1 MALIRPALLAALIYF
16 AYAIAFP
23 DYTGTVYHVVVV
35 SVIAGGVVGL
45 WLLKKILDLS
55 EGAAKFFL
63 ELAFL
68 GAVAAFV
75 GYTMPQK
82 SGKSPLTQWAEG
94 ERPTRDAARRGIERL
109 GADPNGPAASKI
121 VALFPKR

>member
-1 MALIRPALLAALIYF
+1 MALIRPAFLAALIYLG
-16 AYAIAFP
+16 YAIAFP
-23 DYTGTVYHVVVV
+23 DYVGTSYHVAVL
-35 SVIAGGVVGL
+35 SIIAGGAVGL
-45 WLLKKILDLS
+45 WFLKKILDLG
-55 EGAAKFFL
+55 EGTAKLVL

-82 SGKSPLTQWAEG
+82 SGKPPLTQWAEG
-94 ERPTRDAARRGIERL
+94 VRPTRDSARRGLERL
-109 GADPNGPAASKI
+109 GADPNGAVASKL

>member
-1 MALIRPALLAALIYF
+1 VALIRPALLAALIYLG
-16 AYAIAFP
+16 YAVAFP
-23 DYTGTVYHVVVV
+23 DYTASAYHVLVL
-35 SVIAGGVVGL
+35 SVIAGGAIGL
-45 WLLKKILDLS
+45 WLLKKILGLA
-55 EGAAKFFL
+55 EGAALIVL

-82 SGKSPLTQWAEG
+82 SGKPPLTQWAEG
-94 ERPTRDAARRGIERL
+94 ARPTQDSARHGFARL
-109 GADPNGPAASKI
+109 GVDPSGAAASKL

>member
-1 MALIRPALLAALIYF
+1 MALIRPALLAALIYLG
-16 AYAIAFP
+16 YAVAFP
-23 DYTGTVYHVVVV
+23 DYTGAAYHVVVLA
-35 SVIAGGVVGL
+35 VIAGGAVGL
-45 WLLKKILDLS
+45 WLLKKILDLG
-55 EGAAKFFL
+55 EGAAKLLL

-82 SGKSPLTQWAEG
+82 SGKPPLTQWAEG
-94 ERPTRDAARRGIERL
+94 ARPTRDSARRGLERL
-109 GADPNGPAASKI
+109 GVDPSGAAASRL

>member
-1 MALIRPALLAALIYF
+1 VALIRPAFLAALIYLGYTI
-16 AYAIAFP
+16 AYP
-23 DYTGTVYHVVVV
+23 DYVGTSYHVAVL
-35 SVIAGGVVGL
+35 SIIAGGVVAL
-45 WLLKKILDLS
+45 WFLKKILDLG
-55 EGAAKFFL
+55 EGTAKLVL

-82 SGKSPLTQWAEG
+82 SGKPPLTQWAEG
-94 ERPTRDAARRGIERL
+94 ARPTRDAARRGLERL
-109 GADPNGPAASKI
+109 GVDPGGAAGSRI

>member
-1 MALIRPALLAALIYF
+1 MALIRPALLAALIYLGYAV
-16 AYAIAFP
+16 AYP
-23 DYTGTVYHVVVV
+23 DYTGTAYHVVVL
-35 SVIAGGVVGL
+35 SAIAGAAVGL
-45 WLLKKILDLS
+45 WLLKKLLDLG
-55 EGAAKFFL
+55 EGAAKFVL

-82 SGKSPLTQWAEG
+82 SGKPPLTQWAEG
-94 ERPTRDAARRGIERL
+94 ARPTRASARRGFARL
-109 GADPNGPAASKI
+109 GIDPGGAAASRL